1 MVSPS
6 PHIRKGETTQR
17 IMLDVLLALCPAVV
31 ASVVLFGMRALLLE
45 VLCVCTCML
54 TEAICRR
61 VMKRNNTIADLS
73 AAVTGLLLAMDL
85 PVSISPI
92 IAMIGCVAAI
102 VVVKQMFGGIG
113 QNFLNPALTARVIL
127 IVSFPAA
134 MSNFVAPF
142 YYRNGGIA
150 DAVTTATP
158 LQILGSGSTQ
168 ELPTL
173 FQMLF
178 GIHGG
183 CIGETCSVALL
194 LGFVYLLWRKVISPI
209 IPLVFIG
216 TTAVLTFILGGNPLY
231 YVLSGGLLLGAIFMA
246 TDYTTSPLTTWGKV
260 IFAVGG
266 GALTVLIRQFAS
278 LPEGLSYSI
287 LLMNVLVPHIERITK
302 PRAFGTPRKAK
313 KARAEK

>member
-73 AAVTGLLLAMDL
+73 AAVTGLLLAMNL

-142 YYRNGGIA
+142 
-150 DAVTTATP
+150 
-158 LQILGSGSTQ
+158 
-168 ELPTL
+168 
-173 FQMLF
+173 
-178 GIHGG
+178 
-183 CIGETCSVALL
+183 
-194 LGFVYLLWRKVISPI
+194 
-209 IPLVFIG
+209 
-216 TTAVLTFILGGNPLY
+216 
-231 YVLSGGLLLGAIFMA
+231 
-246 TDYTTSPLTTWGKV
+246 
-260 IFAVGG
+260 
-266 GALTVLIRQFAS
+266 
-278 LPEGLSYSI
+278 
-287 LLMNVLVPHIERITK
+287 
-302 PRAFGTPRKAK
+302 
-313 KARAEK
+313 